1 MNDKPQSPFS
11 ITIPSLIAD
20 QQRADTITSNRTIE
34 ANFNIPTKISHLPCD
49 KTIKN
54 HILTSKKRTQLLT
67 RNHLIF

>member
-34 ANFNIPTKISHLPCD
+34 ANFNIPTKNSH
-49 KTIKN
+49 N
-54 HILTSKKRTQLLT
+54 KKPYSYK
-67 RNHLIF
+67 